1 MYEREGEWV
10 MEGLGDHDPKR
21 IKTVEEL
28 YEYVDTVGFLPLFR
42 SHVDRFSLEELTA
55 SSAWWSDGEED
66 PWQWRMDAAES
77 GRVVYG
83 KFFNGKAGFVS
94 REWFP
99 CFAAYR
105 RDGYDF
111 DTLYELGL
119 ANRKSKLLMDA
130 LTAEPAGLP
139 SYRLREVAGFG
150 RHGEKGFPGAIT
162 SLMMQTFVVIS
173 GFERRLNRA
182 GEAYGW
188 SVSRYCTAESRFGAE
203 HVRSKYNLTR
213 AEALETMLAQLRRL
227 YPDAP
232 ESALRKQL

>member
-1 MYEREGEWV
+1 MYERNGEWV
-10 MEGLGDHDPKR
+10 MEGLDGHDPKR
-21 IKTVEEL
+21 IKSVEEL

-42 SHVDRFSLEELTA
+42 SYVDRFSLEELTA
-55 SSAWWSDGEED
+55 SSAWGSDDEED
-66 PWQWRMDAAES
+66 PWRWRVEAAES

-119 ANRKSKLLMDA
+119 ASRKSKLLMDV
-130 LTAEPAGLP
+130 LTDHPSGLP
-139 SYRLREVAGFG
+139 SYRLREAAGFG
-150 RHGEKGFPGAIT
+150 RNGEKGFSGAVT
-162 SLMMQTFVVIS
+162 SLMMRTYVVIS

-188 SVSRYCTAESRFGAE
+188 AVSRYCTAESRFGAD
-203 HVRSKYNLTR
+203 HVRSRYDLTR
-213 AEALETMLAQLRRL
+213 EEALEIMLAQLRRL
-227 YPDAP
+227 YPDAA